1 MADIQLK
8 YLTDLTSATAAGSE
22 DLIHINQSG
31 NDRSITLTILLES
44 MINGIYPKG
53 ITIWFNSS
61 ANPNVLFPGTVWA
74 RIAGYGRTVRIAN
87 SSGSDVGV
95 VGGADSI
102 ALSVNN
108 LPPHN
113 HTFAGE
119 TEAFDYGTKTTN
131 SSGAHTHQLN
141 TQGVAADQVGV
152 EQGALHSGSGK
163 ISSGTTSDGSH
174 THTTAIGSHKH
185 TFSGSTEDAGSSA
198 QVDITNKYINQAA
211 WYRTA

>member
-8 YLTDLTSATAAGSE
+8 YLTDLASATTVVSG
-22 DLIHINQSG
+22 DLLHINQSG
-31 NDRSITLTILLES
+31 NDRSVTMAILLES
-44 MINGIYPKG
+44 LLDGIYPKG
-53 ITIWFNSS
+53 ITIWFNSD

-74 RIAGYGRTVRIAN
+74 RISGAGRTVRIAN

-108 LPPHN
+108 LPQHN

-119 TEAFDYGTKTTN
+119 TEAFDYGTKPTN

-141 TQGVAADQVGV
+141 TQGVAAERVGV

-163 ISSGTTSDGSH
+163 ISSGTTSNGNH

-185 TFSGSTEDAGSSA
+185 TFSGDTDDAGSGA